1 MILDEEMSEAVK
13 NYSDQNITLEIYIS
27 NRYVNSNL
35 YKKILQIKFMHAND
49 LTLCQRG
56 EKKKTFNI

>member
-35 YKKILQIKFMHAND
+35 YKKILQVYA
-49 LTLCQRG
+49 C
-56 EKKKTFNI
+56 